1 LAHRLFI
8 SSDEPFYLSEKSFNK
23 GENYLTMA
31 TVRIPSPLRRYT
43 NGQSKVEGNGAT
55 IRELIGN
62 LEAQYPG
69 IQSRLCETDG
79 QIKRYV
85 NVFVNE
91 EEIRALQGADTPVAD
106 RDEVSIIPAMAG
118 GR

>member
-1 LAHRLFI
+1 
-8 SSDEPFYLSEKSFNK
+8 
-23 GENYLTMA
+23 MA

-43 NGQSKVEGNGAT
+43 NGQSKVESQGAN
-55 IRELIGN
+55 INELISN

-69 IQSRLCETDG
+69 IKSRLCEENG

-91 EEIRALQGADTPVAD
+91 TEIRTLQGAETPLTD
-106 RDEVSIIPAMAG
+106 KDEVSIIPAMAG
-118 GR
+118 GQA

>member
-1 LAHRLFI
+1 
-8 SSDEPFYLSEKSFNK
+8 
-23 GENYLTMA
+23 MA

-43 NGQSKVEGNGAT
+43 NGQSKVEGSGAT

-91 EEIRALQGADTPVAD
+91 EEIRTLQGADTPLAD